1 MSPSRGGGAY
11 EEIREAELQQLR
23 RHIYEEGWS
32 NSSPMQAINEKVLG
46 MLKSKYGDAI
56 LGANEFRGE
65 LTIVVPKERIVEVCR
80 FMKEDGELAFDLL
93 ADLCG
98 IDMYTPENRFGVIY
112 NLYSLKTK
120 HRIRLKTFTEE
131 ENPKVPTVTGVWGTA
146 NWHERET
153 YDMFGIIFEGHP
165 DLRRMYM
172 PDEFE
177 YHLLRKDF
185 PLMGI
190 PGSLDLPKK

>member
-1 MSPSRGGGAY
+1 LES
-11 EEIREAELQQLR
+11 
-23 RHIYEEGWS
+23 
-32 NSSPMQAINEKVLG
+32 
-46 MLKSKYGDAI
+46 
-56 LGANEFRGE
+56 NEFRGE
-65 LTIVVPKERIVEVCR
+65 LTMIVPKERIVEVCT
-80 FMKEDGELAFDLL
+80 FLHEDEELHFDLL

-98 IDMYTPENRFGVIY
+98 IDMYSPTKRFGVIY
-112 NLYSLKTK
+112 NIYSLITK

-131 ENPKVPTVTGVWGTA
+131 ENPTVPTVSGVWGTA

-153 YDMFGIIFEGHP
+153 FDMYGIVFEGHP

-177 YHLLRKDF
+177 YHPLRKDF

-190 PGSLDLPKK
+190 PGSLDLPNK

>member
-1 MSPSRGGGAY
+1 M
-11 EEIREAELQQLR
+11 ETV
-23 RHIYEEGWS
+23 
-32 NSSPMQAINEKVLG
+32 NEKVLER
-46 MLKSKYGDAI
+46 LKAKFADTI
-56 LGANEFRGE
+56 LEANEFRSE
-65 LTIVVPKERIVEVCR
+65 LTIVIPKEKIVEVCK
-80 FMKEDGELAFDLL
+80 FLKDDHELSFDLL

-98 IDMYTPENRFGVIY
+98 IDMNTSVKRFGVIY
-112 NLYSLKTK
+112 NLYSFTHKN
-120 HRIRLKTFTEE
+120 RIRLKTFTEE

-153 YDMFGIIFEGHP
+153 FDMFGIIFEGHP

-177 YHLLRKDF
+177 YHPLRKDF

-190 PGSLDLPKK
+190 RGSLELPKK